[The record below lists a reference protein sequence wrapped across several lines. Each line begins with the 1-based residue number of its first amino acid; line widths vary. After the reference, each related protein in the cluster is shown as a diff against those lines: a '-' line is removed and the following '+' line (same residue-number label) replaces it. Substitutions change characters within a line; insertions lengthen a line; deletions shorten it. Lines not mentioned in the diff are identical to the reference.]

1 MDVAWENI
9 VAVIPAS
16 EVQKNFGAFHDR
28 ALTEPVRVTRYG
40 RETVVIISA
49 KEFHALKQAQRRSLS
64 AGDLTDAE
72 LAAIARAEVPARPT
86 RKRK

>member
-1 MDVAWENI
+1 M
-9 VAVIPAS
+9 AVVPAS
-16 EVQKNFGAFHDR
+16 EVQKNFGAFHDQ

-49 KEFHALKQAQRRSLS
+49 KEFHALKQAQRRSSS
-64 AGDLTDAE
+64 AGDLTDDE
-72 LAAIARAEVPARPT
+72 LAAIARAEVPARPA

>member
-1 MDVAWENI
+1 MLNGRLSWPLS
-9 VAVIPAS
+9 PAS

-72 LAAIARAEVPARPT
+72 LAAIARAEVPARPA

>member
-1 MDVAWENI
+1 MGENT
-9 VAVIPAS
+9 VPVVPAS
-16 EVQKNFGAFHDR
+16 EVQKNFGAFHDQ
-28 ALTEPVRVTRYG
+28 ALTEPVRVSRYG

>member
-1 MDVAWENI
+1 M
-9 VAVIPAS
+9 AVIPAS

-49 KEFHALKQAQRRSLS
+49 KEFHALKQAQRRSRS

-72 LAAIARAEVPARPT
+72 LAAIAGAKVPAKPR
-86 RKRK
+86 RKRT

>member
-1 MDVAWENI
+1 MLHGSI
-9 VAVIPAS
+9 TVAVIPAS
-16 EVQKNFGAFHDR
+16 EVQKNFGAFHDQ
-28 ALTEPVRVTRYG
+28 ALTEPVRVSRYG

-64 AGDLTDAE
+64 AGDLTEAE

>member
-1 MDVAWENI
+1 M
-9 VAVIPAS
+9 AVVPAS
-16 EVQKNFGAFHDR
+16 EVQKNFGAFHDQ

-64 AGDLTDAE
+64 AGDLSAE
-72 LAAIARAEVPARPT
+72 ELDAIARAEIPVEARYS
-86 RKRK
+86 KRGK